1 MRSELGTEVLIG
13 LALAATLV
21 VVLVARALF
30 RRASAFSGVD
40 SYFVRMEQ
48 TGGLV
53 TGSEVKLNGVPVGRV
68 TQVAFDAQTSR
79 VRVNLTVNDGTPIM
93 RGTLAAVGG
102 IAALGSV
109 TLDLVAPPPG
119 APLLADGS
127 EIQTDPTPSILT
139 TASDRAPLLLGRVDT
154 LTATANATLSATE
167 RLLSDPDGDLRR
179 TLAELSRATA
189 SLTRIAESQ
198 ERRIDRITANAEVLT
213 AALARDSGANAD
225 SLAAILR
232 SLANASARAD
242 QTLADLEPGLQ
253 ALVHVAAYR
262 LALRRQRR
270 RYHREPARRF
280 DPLLSLRLDAD
291 RSGPARTRL
300 PRKPRP
306 LPAPPRLGRHL
317 LALRRARE
325 RATD

>member
-1 MRSELGTEVLIG
+1 MRSKLGTEVLIG

-21 VVLVARALF
+21 VVLLGVRFFDGLPLF
-30 RRASAFSGVD
+30 AGVD

-79 VRVNLTVNDGTPIM
+79 VRVDLTVNDGTPIM
-93 RGTLAAVGG
+93 RGTLATVGG

-109 TLDLVAPPPG
+109 TLDLAAPPPG

-127 EIQTDPTPSILT
+127 EISTDPAPSIFA
-139 TASDRAPLLLGRVDT
+139 TASESAPLLLGRVDT

-167 RLLSDPDGDLRR
+167 RLLSDPNGDLRQ

-189 SLTRIAESQ
+189 ALTRIAESQ

-213 AALARDSGANAD
+213 SALARDSDANAD

-242 QTLADLEPGLQ
+242 QTLAGLEPGLQ
-253 ALVHVAAYR
+253 ALTR
-262 LALRRQRR
+262 SSQ
-270 RYHREPARRF
+270 
-280 DPLLSLRLDAD
+280 RLDSLFTG
-291 RSGPARTRL
+291 SGGGNIASLLGDSTLYVRL
-300 PRKPRP
+300 DSTLTDFDLLLRDFRASPGRY
-306 LPAPPRLGRHL
+306 LRHL
-317 LALRRARE
+317 DLV
-325 RATD
+325 DIF